1 MKCTKCGT
9 MNDGSAKFCDNCGA
23 PLATRKQRKPKR
35 NKFVYALVLLAVL
48 LGLGFGLGQL
58 LGEEEPEVALPQED
72 TEASEEV
79 PEEEPVEAEPAEEEM
94 PVEEPE
100 TQVSSEEPVEGT
112 VTKAEN
118 ITHPSDQEE
127 KVEPKKKDKTAV
139 IKDAQSRVYTILT
152 EGGQGSGFLFT
163 ETGMVVTNAHVVS
176 GYTDVIVRNINGQDH
191 EGTVVGI
198 SAESDIALIH
208 VEAFFAA

>member
-9 MNDGSAKFCDNCGA
+9 MNDESAKFCDNCGA

-35 NKFVYALVLLAVL
+35 NKFMYALVLLAVL

-58 LGEEEPEVALPQED
+58 LSEEEPEVALPQED

-79 PEEEPVEAEPAEEEM
+79 PAEEPEEEPAEEELTEEEPAEEM

-100 TQVSSEEPVEGT
+100 TQVSPEEAVEGT

-127 KVEPKKKDKTAV
+127 KVEPKKKTRRLSLKTH
-139 IKDAQSRVYTILT
+139 
-152 EGGQGSGFLFT
+152 
-163 ETGMVVTNAHVVS
+163 NHVS
-176 GYTDVIVRNINGQDH
+176 TR
-191 EGTVVGI
+191 
-198 SAESDIALIH
+198 
-208 VEAFFAA
+208 F